1 DYVAVDIG
9 ATWCGPCREY
19 SPTFHKVAEE
29 YKGKVV
35 FCQVVLDQIDKK
47 EERTISKDY
56 KVRYIPKTM
65 LFKKGKEVY
74 SRAGDI
80 EKEDLKSLL
89 DEYLL
94 DKKSDSKN

>member
-1 DYVAVDIG
+1 
-9 ATWCGPCREY
+9 
-19 SPTFHKVAEE
+19 
-29 YKGKVV
+29 
-35 FCQVVLDQIDKK
+35 VLDQIDKK

-94 DKKSDSKN
+94 DKKSDSKNLEIISFFLILQSYLSF